1 MAELPRYRPLGAAIS
16 SMPSV
21 NFVETGRAQAQ
32 VYNKISDALNKVSE
46 FAFEKA
52 VAEAER
58 EGLKYGY
65 NNPLTED
72 QINMALKGE
81 LNLDDVVQDPG
92 TIFGAASRAGTATQL
107 RVKLE
112 AAARNNL
119 SAINAAIEGGQDY
132 NVNQIAADIEAMTDG
147 YGGLIAQLDTEQA
160 ASYSATINTLASS
173 TYKLALETAYKKEQ
187 TAKMVGASLAMQQ
200 VDSQYRALYKASA
213 GEMVTYN
220 DQVMLDAD
228 VSALTLDRSMRD
240 LITDTNNLAFI
251 ETNYANLE
259 TIKLTAKTDVITEF
273 VLSDEFSTNEA
284 DFYGKVRNNDFGR
297 YTALYNTLDPEE
309 QSKLKI
315 ALRTEIKTKI
325 EEEKTLKTIKVE
337 DFKSETAKLIAD
349 LADIPVGSLEEKE
362 TFARLNAIFALSDGE
377 AGLSID
383 SPSYDSLN
391 ENRRNPFKET
401 KARNY
406 PAEYQLR
413 QMILEGKITTLSD
426 LSAEG
431 ERLGIDAEQLLPM
444 QTTLGETNRRT
455 EADLDKLAKRL
466 AGIVPDTVPD
476 AIAKANYFRVLDR
489 IDEQH
494 AEDMQN
500 WDDGG
505 QVGNPPTRLS
515 SGQKLIID
523 IANSPAQEN
532 INMRLTNLNAK
543 YGEGSGSGLNIVFD
557 VYTNYDDI
565 EDVLNKAGLSKTEKA
580 DIKSALIQ
588 IQELHSGL
596 LD

>member
-297 YTALYNTLDPEE
+297 YTALYNTLDPKE
-309 QSKLKI
+309 QSKLKV

-500 WDDGG
+500 WIDGG

-532 INMRLTNLNAK
+532 ITMRLNNLNAK
-543 YGEGSGSGLNIVFD
+543 YGEESGSGLNIVFD

-588 IQELHSGL
+588 IQKLHSGL